1 MKKSILAIILLSAVT
16 LFSCQN
22 MNAQNKDV
30 KRPKAKTDAEWKKI
44 LTPNQYEIMV
54 ERGTEPPF
62 HNAYDENFQKG
73 VYKSA
78 ATGEVLFTSDD
89 KFDSG
94 TGWPSFVK
102 PADMSKIEVVKD
114 NSFGMSRDEVIE
126 KSTGLHLGH
135 VFDDGPRDAGGLRY
149 CINSASLRFIP
160 VDELESEGYGEYLK
174 LFEPKEDK

>member
-1 MKKSILAIILLSAVT
+1 MKKSILTIMLLSIVT

-22 MNAQNKDV
+22 INAQDNTKILQHR
-30 KRPKAKTDAEWKKI
+30 KMSKTPAQWKAI

-54 ERGTEPPF
+54 NRGTEPPF
-62 HNAYDENFQKG
+62 HNAYDENHQKG

-78 ATGEVLFTSDD
+78 ATGEVLFTSED

-102 PADMSKIEVVKD
+102 PADMSKIEIVKD
-114 NSFGMSRDEVIE
+114 SSYGMDRDEVIE

-135 VFDDGPRDAGGLRY
+135 VFDDGPADRGGKRY
-149 CINSASLRFIP
+149 CMNSGALIF
-160 VDELESEGYGEYLK
+160 VK
-174 LFEPKEDK
+174 TK

>member
-1 MKKSILAIILLSAVT
+1 MKKSILGIMLLSVIA

-22 MNAQNKDV
+22 INAQDNTKILEHRKDS
-30 KRPKAKTDAEWKKI
+30 KTPAQWKAI

-54 ERGTEPPF
+54 NRGTEPPF
-62 HNAYDENFQKG
+62 HNAYDENKQKG

-102 PADMSKIEVVKD
+102 PADMSKIEIVKD
-114 NSFGMSRDEVIE
+114 NSYGMDRDEVIE

-135 VFDDGPRDAGGLRY
+135 VFDDGPADRGGKRF
-149 CINSASLRFIP
+149 CMNSGALVF
-160 VDELESEGYGEYLK
+160 VK
-174 LFEPKEDK
+174 TK

>member
-1 MKKSILAIILLSAVT
+1 MKRSILAVLVLSMAT

-22 MNAQNKDV
+22 INAQGNNILAH
-30 KRPKAKTDAEWKKI
+30 RAKSKTPAEWKAI
-44 LTPNQYEIMV
+44 LTPDQYEIMV
-54 ERGTEPPF
+54 NRGTEPPF

-73 VYKSA
+73 YYKSA
-78 ATGEVLFTSDD
+78 ATGDILFYSDD

-102 PADMSKIEVVKD
+102 PADMSKIEIVQD

-135 VFDDGPRDAGGLRY
+135 VFDDGPADRGGKRY
-149 CINSASLRFIP
+149 CMNSGALVFVKS
-160 VDELESEGYGEYLK
+160 K
-174 LFEPKEDK
+174 

>member
-1 MKKSILAIILLSAVT
+1 MKKSILAIMLLSVVT

-22 MNAQNKDV
+22 ISAQNGQSKE
-30 KRPKAKTDAEWKKI
+30 KRPMAKTDAEWKKV
-44 LTPNQYEIMV
+44 LTPNQYFIMV

-62 HNAYDENFQKG
+62 HNEYDENFQKG

-78 ATGEVLFTSDD
+78 ATGEVLFSSDD

-102 PADMSKIEVVKD
+102 PVDMSKIEIVQD

-126 KSTGLHLGH
+126 RSTGLHLGH
-135 VFDDGPRDAGGLRY
+135 VFDDGPVNRGGKRY
-149 CINSASLRFIP
+149 CMNSGALVFVKS
-160 VDELESEGYGEYLK
+160 K
-174 LFEPKEDK
+174 

>member
-1 MKKSILAIILLSAVT
+1 MKRSIFAVMLLSIIA

-22 MNAQNKDV
+22 INAQDNTKILEHRKDS
-30 KRPKAKTDAEWKKI
+30 KTPAQWKAQ

-54 ERGTEPPF
+54 NRGTEPPF
-62 HNAYDENFQKG
+62 HNAYDENKQKG

-78 ATGEVLFTSDD
+78 ATGEVLFTSED

-102 PADMSKIEVVKD
+102 PADMSKIEIVKD
-114 NSFGMSRDEVIE
+114 NSYGMDRDEVIE

-135 VFDDGPRDAGGLRY
+135 VFDDGPADRGGKRF
-149 CINSASLRFIP
+149 CMNSGALVF
-160 VDELESEGYGEYLK
+160 VK
-174 LFEPKEDK
+174 TK

>member
-1 MKKSILAIILLSAVT
+1 MQFEFLIKRNTKMKKSILAIMLLGIIA

-22 MNAQNKDV
+22 INAQNDK
-30 KRPKAKTDAEWKKI
+30 KENRPMAKTNAEWKKI
-44 LTPNQYEIMV
+44 LTSNQYYIMV

-62 HNAYDENFQKG
+62 HNEYDENFEKG
-73 VYKSA
+73 YYKSA
-78 ATGEVLFTSDD
+78 ATGEILFRSED

-102 PADMSKIEVVKD
+102 PADMSKIEIVKD

-135 VFDDGPRDAGGLRY
+135 VFDDGPVNRGGKRY
-149 CINSASLRFIP
+149 CMNSGALIF
-160 VDELESEGYGEYLK
+160 VK
-174 LFEPKEDK
+174 TK